1 MAREAL
7 TQWVAQE
14 EAVLQALYVQ
24 LHSEVAKLQVEEA
37 FLQRK
42 AQALVEFMIPERGQE
57 KVEALVQQ
65 LEEAHDPD
73 FQTQSAAAKLEEHFG
88 SQDTEAFAFHI

>member
-1 MAREAL
+1 MEKEAL

-24 LHSEVAKLQVEEA
+24 LHSEVAKLQIEEA
-37 FLQRK
+37 FLKRK
-42 AQALVEFMIPERGQE
+42 AQALVEVMIPVRGRE
-57 KVEALVQQ
+57 TVEALVQQ

-73 FQTQSAAAKLEEHFG
+73 FQTQSPATKLEEHFG
-88 SQDTEAFAFHI
+88 SQDTEAFAFHM

>member
-1 MAREAL
+1 MEKEAL

-42 AQALVEFMIPERGQE
+42 SQALIESMVPVHGRDA
-57 KVEALVQQ
+57 VEALVQQ

-73 FQTQSAAAKLEEHFG
+73 FQTQSPAAKLEEHFG
-88 SQDTEAFAFHI
+88 SQDTEAFAFQM